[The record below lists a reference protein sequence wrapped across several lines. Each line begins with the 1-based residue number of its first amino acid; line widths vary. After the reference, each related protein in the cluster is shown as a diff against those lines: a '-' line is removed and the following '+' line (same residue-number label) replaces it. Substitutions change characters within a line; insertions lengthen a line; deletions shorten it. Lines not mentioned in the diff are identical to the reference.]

1 MFCSNCGSNFE
12 GKFCSSCGTAASA
25 DNQTPAASEP
35 LVFVQTRSATPTAA
49 TAQTS
54 GLAIAALV
62 FSFFIPLIGIIL
74 GFVARSE
81 ISNSKGLKSGES
93 MANLAIVL
101 GFVFMFLQAL
111 LAFFWIALWLDF

>member
-1 MFCSNCGSNFE
+1 MFCSNCGSKFE
-12 GKFCSSCGTAASA
+12 GKFCSSCGTAASP
-25 DNQTPAASEP
+25 DNQSPAASEP
-35 LVFVQTRSATPTAA
+35 LVFVQTRSTKPTSP

-62 FSFFIPLIGIIL
+62 FSFFIPLIGIVL

-101 GFVFMFLQAL
+101 GFVFMVLQAL
-111 LAFFWIALWLDF
+111 LAFFWVALWLDY

>member
-1 MFCSNCGSNFE
+1 MFCINCGSKFE
-12 GKFCSSCGTAASA
+12 GNFCSSCGTAASA

-35 LVFVQTRSATPTAA
+35 LVFVQTRSTAPTSA

-54 GLAIAALV
+54 GLAITALV
-62 FSFFIPLIGIIL
+62 LSFFFPLIGIIL
-74 GFVARSE
+74 GFVARND
-81 ISNSKGLKSGES
+81 ISNSKGAKSGES

-111 LAFFWIALWLDF
+111 LVIFWFALWFEL